1 MQTNVNVT
9 IMLRFEYD
17 FVIHTV
23 DNKSTFHCGTA
34 KFRGTLNRI
43 QKQQQQQLVAVSNI
57 KHNIIKKRNEIKS
70 YGIAQHAR
78 SKHFEIALN

>member
-1 MQTNVNVT
+1 
-9 IMLRFEYD
+9 MLRFEYD

-57 KHNIIKKRNEIKS
+57 
-70 YGIAQHAR
+70 
-78 SKHFEIALN
+78 